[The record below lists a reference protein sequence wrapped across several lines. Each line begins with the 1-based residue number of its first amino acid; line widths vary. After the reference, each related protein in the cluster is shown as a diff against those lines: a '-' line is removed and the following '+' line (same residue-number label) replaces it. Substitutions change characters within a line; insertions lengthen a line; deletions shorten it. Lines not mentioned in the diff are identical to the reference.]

1 MTKRTIIK
9 DINFYRQALKIEL
22 SKPFNK
28 IDHMYARHLDNE
40 IYKLKQLN
48 IN

>member
-1 MTKRTIIK
+1 MERSITK

-22 SKPFNK
+22 SKPFHK

-48 IN
+48 K

>member
-28 IDHMYARHLDNE
+28 IDQMYTRHLDNE

-48 IN
+48 K

>member
-1 MTKRTIIK
+1 MTKQPITK
-9 DINFYRQALKIEL
+9 DINFYRQALKFEL

-28 IDHMYARHLDNE
+28 IDHMYTRHLDNE

-48 IN
+48 K

>member
-1 MTKRTIIK
+1 MTKQTTIK
-9 DINFYRQALKIEL
+9 DISFYRQALKIEL

-28 IDHMYARHLDNE
+28 INYMYARHLDNE

-48 IN
+48 K